1 MLKNIFKVAE
11 DFKIGYADTIQLFE
25 DWNVFIKTWSDFTKL
40 LVTLRRGSIKDKHAR
55 SLLMQLDASDVNG
68 SKSTYIFIKN
78 WVHLVPTYINFYI
91 L

>member
-11 DFKIGYADTIQLFE
+11 DFKIGYPDTIQLFE

-68 SKSTYIFIKN
+68 SKSTYIFI
-78 WVHLVPTYINFYI
+78 NFYI